1 MTKKTNIDTD
11 VLASLIEGADKE
23 MVPFSKTNQ
32 AETFDYLPSLIP
44 EVDYVFLGGIPLS
57 GKITGLFGRPEVGKS
72 TLAANLIAIAQKLN
86 ITVVY
91 YDVEL
96 STNKTRLEQLG
107 IDTDRIFVKQPGKT
121 RKGAAIP
128 LSIESIMQSMT
139 DIASAVHENNPNS
152 LVLFVWDTVGMTQS
166 ELAANSDYYQADMM
180 SQSKALA
187 VGARKLTVNLQ
198 KYDASLLALNQARDD
213 PAVANRP
220 PMYKV
225 DKSVGGWG
233 WLHALNL
240 NLEVVK
246 GAKETRTTSDTQPIG
261 HVAKI
266 KFVKSKVGDNS
277 GAVANAKFLQDT
289 GFDIE
294 YNIYSEAQAL
304 KWIKLDRTGFATYVN
319 DNGEIIKHRKWDFVN
334 YLKSEEGSE
343 VFQELWS
350 KLVKYYFPE
359 CYPALFNLHAIME
372 EDTFPGVTALREYYM
387 KVQEALPPQQQN
399 PLYKKYVEKYGLPKS
414 VKESIKKAPEPE
426 ETKAPKKTKATT
438 SKKK

>member
-1 MTKKTNIDTD
+1 MTKKTNIDAD

-166 ELAANSDYYQADMM
+166 EAMANSDYYQADMM
-180 SQSKALA
+180 SQPKALA
-187 VGARKLTVNLQ
+187 VGARKLTVNLL
-198 KYDASLLALNQARDD
+198 KNDASLLALNQARDD
-213 PAVANRP
+213 VSSAGRPA
-220 PMYKV
+220 MYRV

-240 NLEVVK
+240 NLEIVK
-246 GAKETRTTSDTQPIG
+246 GAKEARSSTDPQPVG
-261 HVAKI
+261 HIAKI

-289 GFDIE
+289 GFDID
-294 YNIYSEAQAL
+294 YNIYSEAEAL
-304 KWIKLDRTGFATYVN
+304 GWIKGTQFKTYVT
-319 DNGEIIKHRKWDFVN
+319 DNGEIIKQRKWDFVN
-334 YLKSEEGSE
+334 YLKSDEGRE

-387 KVQEALPPQQQN
+387 KVQEALPLQRQN